1 MIKKSKSEVGFEI
14 TCDVCHGY
22 VFYNYTC
29 HGYFWMLEK
38 ARDDGWYIY
47 QKDGGMASICELC
60 RTNALVA
67 RNDAR
72 DKNKS
77 IT

>member
-1 MIKKSKSEVGFEI
+1 
-14 TCDVCHGY
+14 
-22 VFYNYTC
+22 
-29 HGYFWMLEK
+29 MLEK